1 MRALAIILALFSGSA
16 AFATSELS
24 LKSSM
29 PIVLWIDGESQGTV
43 QPLEALIIDL
53 EPGVHR
59 LQLRGMMGKDHYDR
73 ELIFDDDT
81 RTELQWQRKELRL
94 GQVVQLDPDR
104 GPDDDEDEYVDD
116 TPPEA
121 PPVPER
127 PEVEEIDLAPE
138 PAEEEPTPVLARPEA
153 PPPTPASTAP
163 APAPAQA
170 QKSKARKV
178 RTPDMARSGSVVIEA
193 TEGLDLQIA
202 HGGQMLRV
210 TVDDGELVIT
220 DPHGTE
226 IRFPA
231 QNDAW

>member
-1 MRALAIILALFSGSA
+1 MRALAFVLALFSGSA

-24 LKSSM
+24 LKSGM
-29 PIVLWIDGESQGTV
+29 PIVLLIDGESQGTV
-43 QPLEALIIDL
+43 QPLEALLIDL

-73 ELIFDDDT
+73 ELIFDDNT
-81 RTELQWQRKELRL
+81 RTELHWQRKELRL
-94 GQVVQLDPDR
+94 GQVVQLDPNR
-104 GPDDDEDEYVDD
+104 GPDDADDLDD
-116 TPPEA
+116 TPPEAPEA

-127 PEVEEIDLAPE
+127 PEVEEIDLASE
-138 PAEEEPTPVLARPEA
+138 PAGQDEEEPPVLARPA
-153 PPPTPASTAP
+153 DPTPAATAP
-163 APAPAQA
+163 TPPV
-170 QKSKARKV
+170 KSKGRKV
-178 RTPDMARSGSVVIEA
+178 RTPDMARSSSVVIEA